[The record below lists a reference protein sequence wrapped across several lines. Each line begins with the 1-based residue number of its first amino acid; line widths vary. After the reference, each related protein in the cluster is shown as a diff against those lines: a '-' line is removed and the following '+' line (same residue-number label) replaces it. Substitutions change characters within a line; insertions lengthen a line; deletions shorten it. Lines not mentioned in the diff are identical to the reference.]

1 MIEEEVLKLI
11 KPNEEDKKRLE
22 EIVQQVL
29 DRLKGLDAEVEGSY
43 RKGTWLKGDT
53 DLDIFVFYPKEVGK
67 EYLKEKA
74 LNELLTR
81 VRDLNYTI
89 AYAEHPYIIVKIEG
103 VEVDIVPALRLNSGE
118 EAITAADRTP
128 FHTRFITS
136 KLDERRKDE
145 VRLLKR
151 FLKGIGVYGAEIKVK
166 GFSGYVSELLIVY
179 YGSFINVLKEASK
192 WKHPVRVEI
201 VKQKRGFS
209 EPLQIPDPVDPKRN
223 ASSAVSL
230 KSLVTFI
237 LASRYYLRKPSL
249 DFFFPKDKKYDKIKG
264 DVLILKLKFKNTVV
278 EDILWGQV
286 WRNVEKLRNVITNA
300 GFRLIDINAWG
311 NESEVYIGIQVESKN
326 IGKYYLNIGPMYYQ
340 IEHVDK
346 FIQFNEN
353 VWVGEDGRLYSI
365 KERKESELEE
375 IARKNLNFKHPF
387 TLEVNWLTNV
397 GDDPWINKF
406 LLKTPPWLK

>member
-1 MIEEEVLKLI
+1 MLKLI
-11 KPNEEDKKRLE
+11 KPSDEDKKRLE
-22 EIVQQVL
+22 GIAQQVL
-29 DRLKGLDAEVEGSY
+29 DRLKGLDAEIEGSF

-74 LNELLTR
+74 LNELLSR
-81 VRDLNYTI
+81 VKDLNYTI
-89 AYAEHPYIIVKIEG
+89 AYAEHPYIILKIEG
-103 VEVDIVPALRLNSGE
+103 VEVDIVPALKLNSGE

-136 KLDERRKDE
+136 KLDERGKDE

-151 FLKGIGVYGAEIKVK
+151 FLKGIGVYGAEIKIK

-192 WKHPVRVEI
+192 WVHPVRVEI
-201 VKQKRGFS
+201 VKPKKEFT

-249 DFFFPKDKKYDKIKG
+249 DFFFPKDRKYDKIKG
-264 DVLILKLKFKNTVV
+264 DVLILKLEFKNNVV

-286 WRNVEKLRNVITNA
+286 WRNVEKLRNTISNA
-300 GFRLIDINAWG
+300 GFKLIDINAWG
-311 NESEVYIGIQVESKN
+311 NENEVYIGIQVESKN

-346 FIQFNEN
+346 FIQLNEN

-375 IARKNLNFKHPF
+375 IIKKNLNFKYSF
-387 TLEVNWLTNV
+387 TLEMNWLTNA
-397 GDDPWINKF
+397 GDDPWISKF